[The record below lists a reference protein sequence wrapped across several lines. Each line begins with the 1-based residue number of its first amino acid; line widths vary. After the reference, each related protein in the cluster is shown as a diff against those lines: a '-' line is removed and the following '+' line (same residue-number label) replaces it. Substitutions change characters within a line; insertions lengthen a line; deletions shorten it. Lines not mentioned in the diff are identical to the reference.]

1 MTALLQVYP
10 TYPFELA
17 TGAGDCVRTTDG
29 REYVDFYGGHCVCA
43 TGHSHPRVV
52 EAICAQARELLFYSA
67 AADLSVRTRAATAL
81 VEFAGPGVDS
91 VFFCNSGAEAN
102 ENALKLA
109 AMLTERSRFVAF
121 AGGFHGR
128 TLLALSCSDL
138 PGAKRSL
145 APLVAD
151 CTFLPH
157 GDAAALEAADFA
169 GVAAV
174 IVEPVQSMAGVRCAD
189 ASWFLALEK
198 KCRAAGTLLIFDEVQ
213 TGFGRLGWPFA
224 FQRYEVQP
232 DFVTTAKGIA
242 SGFPMAALLMPDRI
256 ARQLSPGDL
265 GSTFGGGP
273 VASAALLAT
282 LAVIEDESLVD
293 RARAAGAAIIDGLRG
308 TAVDA
313 VRGTGLLLGLVVPG
327 RAAAMKAHLEAH
339 SVLVGAS
346 ADPTVLRLMP
356 PLNVSD
362 ASIARLVD
370 AVRAF

>member
-1 MTALLQVYP
+1 MAALLQVYP
-10 TYPFELA
+10 PYPFEIA
-17 TGAGDCVRTTDG
+17 TGTGDRVRASDG
-29 REYVDFYGGHCVCA
+29 REYVDFYGGHCVCS

-52 EAICAQARELLFYSA
+52 DAICSQARELLFYST

-109 AMLTERSRFVAF
+109 AALTGRSRFVAF
-121 AGGFHGR
+121 SGGFHGR

-138 PGAKRSL
+138 PSGKRGL
-145 APLVAD
+145 GRLLAD
-151 CTFLPH
+151 CALLPF
-157 GDAAALEAADFA
+157 GNAEALAAADFSE
-169 GVAAV
+169 VAAV

-189 ASWFLALEK
+189 AEWFRALEE
-198 KCRAAGTLLIFDEVQ
+198 KCGATGAMLVFDEVQ
-213 TGFGRLGWPFA
+213 TGFGRLGAPFA
-224 FQRYEVQP
+224 FQHFGARP

-256 ARQLSPGDL
+256 ARQIAKGDL

-282 LAVIEDESLVD
+282 LSVIEDESLVD
-293 RARAAGAAIIDGLRG
+293 RARVASARIVDGLRG
-308 TAVDA
+308 SAVDT
-313 VRGTGLLLGLVVPG
+313 VRGIGLLLGMVVPG
-327 RAAAMKAHLEAH
+327 RAAVMKAHLEAH
-339 SVLVGAS
+339 GVLVGAS
-346 ADPTVLRLMP
+346 ADPDVLRLMP

-362 ASIARLVD
+362 ASIERLLD